1 MGDLALR
8 QLRIKSMIPMGSE
21 HMFLPKLK
29 KHQKKEGPET
39 CRIEQI
45 LIQNEAK
52 VQRGKTMEKP
62 KSLKEET
69 LPKDSYTIATLQEE
83 PEASAESN
91 AARASRRKML
101 LGSL

>member
-45 LIQNEAK
+45 LIQNEK
-52 VQRGKTMEKP
+52 EKP

-69 LPKDSYTIATLQEE
+69 LPKDS
-83 PEASAESN
+83 
-91 AARASRRKML
+91 
-101 LGSL
+101 